1 MMVVLPSATGI
12 TRPDFRTLATLSLAD
27 DQVTSRVKSAG
38 LLPGRSPLAISWDV
52 DRCPLRAISPG
63 TIARAVGF
71 GAGLASG
78 RVWSQPLWFW
88 AVRLQPQWIL
98 TLWHIR
104 PVQSVSSG
112 CRVLVGDSW
121 REPSTRK
128 MGGSRRL
135 VRFWK
140 WIEWDGYHLKAS
152 SQGKMRPKAGTSSR
166 RTSGRIKAKSF
177 LVEWINQM
185 TFILSYIMN
194 PPEK

>member
-1 MMVVLPSATGI
+1 MPVTETLTIDEGPPGTCAMMVVLPSATGI

-27 DQVTSRVKSAG
+27 DHVTSRVKSAR

-71 GAGLASG
+71 
-78 RVWSQPLWFW
+78 W

-98 TLWHIR
+98 TLWHIE

-140 WIEWDGYHLKAS
+140 WIEWDGYHHKAS

-166 RTSGRIKAKSF
+166 RTSGRIKAKRS
-177 LVEWINQM
+177 LIKTIDQIM
-185 TFILSYIMN
+185 LS
-194 PPEK
+194 